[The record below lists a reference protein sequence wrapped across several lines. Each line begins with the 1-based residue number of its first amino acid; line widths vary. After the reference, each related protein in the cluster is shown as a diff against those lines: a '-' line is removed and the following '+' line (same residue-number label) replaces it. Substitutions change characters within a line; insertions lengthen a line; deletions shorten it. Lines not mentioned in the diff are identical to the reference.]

1 MDDGADPATVA
12 DRPEPLDTPIED
24 VHRIEFSVEWPP
36 GHVAA
41 YLLDGPEPLL
51 IDAGMTG
58 EQAYEELE
66 EGLARAGYD
75 TADVAHLVVTHPHVD
90 HIGQV
95 PAVIEAA
102 DPLVYAP
109 AGVRDRLARDAEALA
124 SAVERNATAAGIVGE
139 RRERSV
145 EMAVRSLE
153 RNRDLLAPSNVDCWI
168 GDGNGRGANG
178 TEERQES
185 QKGKKSAKHERDERS
200 GKDEESEPD
209 AITVGGVPF
218 EAIATPGHQ
227 ADHLC
232 FETAMDGERVLFAGD
247 TALAPF
253 RPVLLQVGLDE
264 GVERGLPAF
273 EGSLDRLS
281 ARSIDR
287 ASGLGRRTRLRGGSG
302 RCSHSSAAM
311 SSGNSMCVAPGF
323 SCSASL
329 NAFRIDSW
337 MISGSVTRAF
347 HFETGS
353 NMSTISRCWWLSLC
367 RRSSPPWPVIAT
379 NGLLSRWASA
389 TPVRRFVA
397 PGPKVLRQTPAS
409 PVSRP

>member
-58 EQAYEELE
+58 EQAYDELE

-273 EGSLDRLS
+273 KGSLDRLS

-287 ASGLGRRTRLRGGSG
+287 VFPGHGPVHDDFHDTLDRDCRSLRRLVEGVARELDGGVKTGTTAAEIASERAGGERDFAYLLPEVVSALARLDATGRAR
-302 RCSHSSAAM
+302 
-311 SSGNSMCVAPGF
+311 
-323 SCSASL
+323 
-329 NAFRIDSW
+329 
-337 MISGSVTRAF
+337 VTTD
-347 HFETGS
+347 ETG
-353 NMSTISRCWWLSLC
+353 
-367 RRSSPPWPVIAT
+367 
-379 NGLLSRWASA
+379 
-389 TPVRRFVA
+389 VRRY
-397 PGPKVLRQTPAS
+397 RQ
-409 PVSRP
+409 V